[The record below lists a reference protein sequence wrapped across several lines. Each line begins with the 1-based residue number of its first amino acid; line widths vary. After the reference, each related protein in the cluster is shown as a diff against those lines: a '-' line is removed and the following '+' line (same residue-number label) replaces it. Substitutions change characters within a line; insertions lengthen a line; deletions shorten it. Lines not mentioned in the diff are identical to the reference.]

1 MSLDYFLLFNCPSV
15 YAYGWL
21 SVCVFAFLPSRPL
34 SSKSFL
40 TLSFNSSDSLKII
53 LCHSIKPFNFWLP
66 ILYNK
71 IYSIPWIYDI
81 YPTYTID
88 IQGILVIF
96 YIYLRN
102 VLKIESKWKKTI
114 INHKK

>member
-1 MSLDYFLLFNCPSV
+1 M
-15 YAYGWL
+15 
-21 SVCVFAFLPSRPL
+21 
-34 SSKSFL
+34 
-40 TLSFNSSDSLKII
+40 
-53 LCHSIKPFNFWLP
+53 CHSIKPFNFWLP

-102 VLKIESKWKKTI
+102 VLKIESKWKKQYYS
-114 INHKK
+114 KKNNNQSQKIGNKRFLTLYIPIPCKTG